1 MAKKEQDYYEFS
13 KILYNDD
20 QKPGYLVADLTGT
33 EKEVLKKAEKLW
45 PDYIPYPLIA
55 STPKEDKYPVNPSP
69 TYIATFFDW
78 IYSPDLKR
86 WFLPEQHIPYPK
98 SKCEKSKEFK
108 ISCKHKASDNKMKDL
123 TEQYDEWLDEDKT
136 IMFSTVSEVEFVT
149 DNSYC
154 KIAMYF
160 SLNVLSRMQQFVGTT
175 IQEDFAVL
183 NPDEDD
189 LFKIL
194 AWKKNEETVRIQ
206 IHDYSGEEKVN
217 VVFDAEIPLVN
228 FMVAFEMYFNKATTK
243 HCELLEEV
251 KKSYQKES

>member
-1 MAKKEQDYYEFS
+1 
-13 KILYNDD
+13 
-20 QKPGYLVADLTGT
+20 
-33 EKEVLKKAEKLW
+33 
-45 PDYIPYPLIA
+45 
-55 STPKEDKYPVNPSP
+55 
-69 TYIATFFDW
+69 
-78 IYSPDLKR
+78 
-86 WFLPEQHIPYPK
+86 
-98 SKCEKSKEFK
+98 
-108 ISCKHKASDNKMKDL
+108 
-123 TEQYDEWLDEDKT
+123 
-136 IMFSTVSEVEFVT
+136 MFSTVPEVEFVT

-194 AWKKNEETVRIQ
+194 AWKKNDETIRLQIQ
-206 IHDYSGEEKVN
+206 DYNRDDKVK

-228 FMVAFEMYFNKATTK
+228 FLVAFEMYFNKATTK

-251 KKSYQKES
+251 KNNYQEKK

>member
-13 KILYNDD
+13 KVLYNDD
-20 QKPGYLVADLTGT
+20 QQPGYLAADLAGN
-33 EKEVLKKAEKLW
+33 ESQVFKKADKLW
-45 PDYIPYPLIA
+45 ADFIPYPLIS
-55 STPKEDKYPVNPSP
+55 STPVEDKYPVNPSP
-69 TYIATFFDW
+69 AYVATFFDW
-78 IYSPDLKR
+78 TYAPDLKR
-86 WFLPEQHIPYPK
+86 WFIPGQHIPYPK

-108 ISCKHKASDNKMKDL
+108 ITCKYKASDNKMKDL

-136 IMFSTVSEVEFVT
+136 IMFSTVPEVEFVT

-160 SLNVLSRMQQFVGTT
+160 SLNVLSRMQQFLGTT

-206 IHDYSGEEKVN
+206 IQDYNSDDKVK
-217 VVFDAEIPLVN
+217 VILDAEIPLVN

>member
-13 KILYNDD
+13 KVLYNND
-20 QKPGYLVADLTGT
+20 QQPGYLVADLAGT
-33 EKEVLKKAEKLW
+33 EKQVIKKANQLW
-45 PDYIPYPLIA
+45 PDYIPYPLIS
-55 STPKEDKYPVNPSP
+55 STPIEDKYPVNPSP
-69 TYIATFFDW
+69 AYVATFFDW
-78 IYSPDLKR
+78 TYSPDLKR
-86 WFLPEQHIPYPK
+86 WFITGQHIPYPK

-108 ISCKHKASDNKMKDL
+108 INCKYKASDNKMKDL

-136 IMFSTVSEVEFVT
+136 IMFSTVPEVEFVT

-160 SLNVLSRMQQFVGTT
+160 SLNVLSRMQQFLGTT

-206 IHDYSGEEKVN
+206 IQDYNSDDKVK
-217 VVFDAEIPLVN
+217 VILDAEIPLVN
-228 FMVAFEMYFNKATTK
+228 FMVAFEMYFNKATVK

-251 KKSYQKES
+251 KKSYQKEF